1 MKHFII
7 STLIYMVVVIGGAA
21 LIAAAMGDRL
31 HFGVIIPIGL
41 CCGLVF
47 ATGTA
52 RHGRKKPQ

>member
-1 MKHFII
+1 
-7 STLIYMVVVIGGAA
+7 MVVVIGGAA